1 LIAAVEL
8 LALEAANP
16 PIVAGAAPRPRTIP
30 GNGAVV
36 ALPTGS
42 LAGCCRWLPIVF
54 SLDPSFAAVAGLFS
68 PGGGRSFAEVRWV

>member
-16 PIVAGAAPRPRTIP
+16 PIVAEAAPRPRTVQ

-36 ALPTGS
+36 ALTTGS
-42 LAGCCRWLPIVF
+42 LAGGCRWLPIVF
-54 SLDPSFAAVAGLFS
+54 ILNPSRAAVAAWFN
-68 PGGGRSFAEVRWV
+68 PG